1 MMRFMEL
8 FALPTEE
15 LRIYLKQQAQVNPF
29 LEEMDD
35 IHEEILDKENNKEEN
50 TEEVEIDSDK
60 AKENEIDWE
69 EYFSENDYQY
79 KTQQQVQS
87 KDDERTYELTL
98 SASVSLLDHLTS
110 QLYTQKLTPTEVFL
124 GELIIGNIDDD
135 GFFPYSPH
143 DVLIMAETNLKQSDT
158 TEIDSSELTIEK
170 ATKVLEIIQE
180 FDPVGIATRSVR
192 ESLLIQLEYFHRK
205 ETLEYRIIDEY
216 FDEFK
221 NKKYRFIA
229 KELGVSE
236 EEIYE
241 SERIIKLLDPKPGSN
256 FYEDENTEVTPDV
269 IVEFIDGKLTVFIN
283 DSGIPRMK
291 INSFYRKLLSRKD
304 KNIEEGK
311 EYLKQKLN
319 SAAWLIKAVE
329 QRKAT
334 MFRISEKIVEFQED
348 FFYKGPQFLKPMIL
362 KDIAEI
368 LEIHPT
374 TVGRI
379 VNSKYMQTPYGVYNM
394 KFFFTSKLKS
404 GDGGDDVSSRELK
417 EKIKELVNQENKS
430 KPLSDSTLEDE
441 LKKMGYAIARR
452 TVTKYRE
459 QMGILSS
466 RLRKKK

>member
-1 MMRFMEL
+1 MNLRRSQNQKQQQNLSYYMMRFMEL

-221 NKKYRFIA
+221 NKSHI
-229 KELGVSE
+229 
-236 EEIYE
+236 
-241 SERIIKLLDPKPGSN
+241 
-256 FYEDENTEVTPDV
+256 
-269 IVEFIDGKLTVFIN
+269 
-283 DSGIPRMK
+283 
-291 INSFYRKLLSRKD
+291 
-304 KNIEEGK
+304 
-311 EYLKQKLN
+311 
-319 SAAWLIKAVE
+319 
-329 QRKAT
+329 
-334 MFRISEKIVEFQED
+334 
-348 FFYKGPQFLKPMIL
+348 
-362 KDIAEI
+362 
-368 LEIHPT
+368 
-374 TVGRI
+374 
-379 VNSKYMQTPYGVYNM
+379 
-394 KFFFTSKLKS
+394 
-404 GDGGDDVSSRELK
+404 
-417 EKIKELVNQENKS
+417 
-430 KPLSDSTLEDE
+430 
-441 LKKMGYAIARR
+441 
-452 TVTKYRE
+452 
-459 QMGILSS
+459 
-466 RLRKKK
+466 